1 MLSDKQEVQHANSHS
16 DNISTPYHTLYRREA
31 CAQRTHTHTQ
41 QGCHLWPQSEAP
53 PLQQQMLTQV
63 PPVAPGAVCA
73 AGVSPS
79 CSMLLALAVL
89 TKVLPAAGCRGRV
102 HVTHTAGAR

>member
-1 MLSDKQEVQHANSHS
+1 MPTPTRTTSARHTTHCTGARHAPS
-16 DNISTPYHTLYRREA
+16 A
-31 CAQRTHTHTQ
+31 HTHTQ

-89 TKVLPAAGCRGRV
+89 TKVLPVAGCRGRV